1 MTAVGII
8 LSYTSCDDKCW
19 VFLIFNSSSS
29 FITASSQR
37 RKDDTQTR
45 TEKAQLPHTIVISQ
59 LCQVLAT
66 EVRLLIPYC
75 LLLQF
80 NCIWLY
86 LNKKTKVF
94 VLCFSVIWIYGNSLA
109 LHQIQTCVTV
119 SVVFMHT
126 TFLSS
131 KSR

>member
-1 MTAVGII
+1 MTAAGII
-8 LSYTSCDDKCW
+8 LSYTSCDYKCW
-19 VFLIFNSSSS
+19 VFLIFNSLSS
-29 FITASSQR
+29 FITASSQM
-37 RKDDTQTR
+37 RKDDTQICMK
-45 TEKAQLPHTIVISQ
+45 KAQLPHTIVISQ

-86 LNKKTKVF
+86 LNKKTKVL

-109 LHQIQTCVTV
+109 LHQIQTWVTV